1 MKKILLLGGSAQQL
15 VAIKAAKEL
24 GYYTIVCDYLPDNPG
39 QYEADKFYATST
51 TDIEAVYEIAKEEQI
66 NGILAYASDP
76 AALPAAI
83 VAEKLGLPTNPAK
96 SVEIL
101 GLKYPWRKKRTLY
114 NCQRIENYADT
125 YDAHYRAKLWRII
138 EICNKR
144 GRNVQYKVKQATD
157 DNIEIE
163 YSVVVSLSPIL
174 FTYQCLRK
182 AAVNQRLRHSNE
194 NGQQQYFLHTCHLI
208 ILSSIR

>member
-1 MKKILLLGGSAQQL
+1 M
-15 VAIKAAKEL
+15 
-24 GYYTIVCDYLPDNPG
+24 
-39 QYEADKFYATST
+39 
-51 TDIEAVYEIAKEEQI
+51 
-66 NGILAYASDP
+66 
-76 AALPAAI
+76 
-83 VAEKLGLPTNPAK
+83 GLEVN
-96 SVEIL
+96 L
-101 GLKYPWRKKRTLY
+101 DRKKRTLY

-194 NGQQQYFLHTCHLI
+194 NGQHTDDSIIMRCKQPCHHNHNQELYALNGKALDCAPKYTFGCFLF
-208 ILSSIR
+208 

>member
-1 MKKILLLGGSAQQL
+1 MVSHCYAYYARSYSGSQGG
-15 VAIKAAKEL
+15 
-24 GYYTIVCDYLPDNPG
+24 
-39 QYEADKFYATST
+39 
-51 TDIEAVYEIAKEEQI
+51 
-66 NGILAYASDP
+66 
-76 AALPAAI
+76 
-83 VAEKLGLPTNPAK
+83 LGL
-96 SVEIL
+96 
-101 GLKYPWRKKRTLY
+101 GLEVNLDRKKRTLY

-182 AAVNQRLRHSNE
+182 AAVNQRLRHS
-194 NGQQQYFLHTCHLI
+194 Q
-208 ILSSIR
+208 